1 MSDPAPMSRFGG
13 DAPDADEV
21 GERHV
26 VLRTLKRVRVMIVLV
41 PLVVGLLVVA
51 SIGADKLF
59 EDVPDRAAT
68 DPVVTCWNGSEA
80 PASTC
85 PEPSGKFG
93 LRWVFPSFKP
103 DDGRC
108 VEIKRR
114 QRSQARPVEF
124 SCSQSFDQRPINV
137 TYSARTSTQQGLT
150 FLQRSYG
157 VQSVEDA
164 DGERLVFRAAK
175 PDEEGLYRVT
185 VAYADY
191 PFSVTVAAPEAELRD
206 TALDELVRFRAA
218 DNLLVR
224 G

>member
-1 MSDPAPMSRFGG
+1 MSRFGE

-59 EDVPDRAAT
+59 EDVPDRAAA
-68 DPVVTCWNGSEA
+68 DPVVTCWNGTEA

-93 LRWVFPSFKP
+93 LRWMFPTFKP

-108 VEIKRR
+108 VELKRR
-114 QRSQARPVEF
+114 QRADARPVEF
-124 SCSQSFDQRPINV
+124 RCSQSFDQRPITV

-164 DGERLVFRAAK
+164 DGERVVFRARK
-175 PDEEGLYRVT
+175 PDDEGLYRVT

-206 TALDELVRFRAA
+206 TALDELVRFRDA
-218 DNLLVR
+218 DAVLVR